1 MRPGLSSPSAAI
13 TLVVFAIIGSS
24 RLLAGA
30 ERVAEFGGATVEFN
44 RDIRPILSDNCYQCH
59 GPDKAQR
66 KADLRLDTDAGAFAD
81 LGGRRALVAHNVS
94 QSEAFQRLVAEDDS
108 ERMPPVKSGK
118 KLSKAQIEIVR
129 RWIEQGAKWQKHWA
143 FLPPVAASPPHTLN
157 DMRTRNPIDRFVLSR
172 LEREGLTFSPEADE
186 TTLIRRV
193 SLDLMGLPPTPSE
206 VDAYLTDQSP
216 DAYERVVD
224 RLLSS
229 PRFGERMAVRWLD
242 GARYADTN
250 GYQSDGERVMWRW
263 RDWVIDAFN
272 SNMPFDRFTI
282 EQLAGDMLT
291 GQNGEGE
298 IGKGDNGKWATL
310 DQQIA
315 SGFNRNHR
323 GNAEGGIIPEEYA
336 AEYVVDRVET
346 TFIVWQGLTM
356 GCSRCHEHKFDP
368 FSQKEF
374 YQLFAY
380 FNNVP
385 EFGRAIKFGNSPPVI
400 KAPTADQ
407 QHELQ
412 VLDRRL
418 ADEETAFA
426 RLLPQIAAAQTEWE
440 RDLDPQALAAWTV
453 TRHLQAHLPLDAV
466 PLDSGSADSTTSVAV
481 ESHWEN
487 GQPEFNSGRIGQA
500 AKFDG
505 ARFVN
510 AGGIGGFGYL
520 DKFSLAAWIFPE
532 GPRGGTILSR
542 MTDAEHAD
550 GYYVVLE
557 NGRLQV
563 NLIKRWLDDALRVET
578 EAPLV
583 PDGWQHVLVTYDG
596 SRLAS
601 GVAVYV
607 DGKPQKLR
615 VVLDLLNQTFATQ
628 EPFRIGGGDGPDG
641 RFRGMID
648 DVRVYDGVLS
658 PVEAQIMATAEPIG
672 ELRSI
677 APDQRTAA
685 QASKLQAC
693 FLERAAPL
701 PIRQAHERL
710 AHLRAT
716 RVALVESFP
725 TTMVMQELPVPRNT
739 HVLLRG
745 QYDKPGEKVVPG
757 IPASLGPLPDSVPN
771 NRLGLARWLVDRSN
785 PLTARVAVNRL
796 WQMLFGTGLVK
807 TVDDFGA
814 QGEWPSHPEL
824 LDWLAVEFM
833 SFPEN
838 PKSETR
844 NPKTR
849 AWDVKSLLRLMV
861 TSATY
866 RQSSRSTP
874 ALQQRDPDNRLLAR
888 GPRMRL
894 SAEMVR
900 DQALFAGGLLCEK
913 QGGPSVKPYQPAG
926 LWKELADTEYVQ
938 DTGENLYRRTMYTFF
953 KRTVAPPA
961 MMTFDAAGRETC
973 VVRETRTNTPLQAL
987 TLMNDATFVEAA
999 RGLAQRVMANGGQKP
1014 EDRLTTAFRLATSRY
1029 PRPQE
1034 LQILLTGWQ
1043 AHRDRFAKNPA
1054 AAARMM
1060 QIGELKRPDS
1070 FEFDAV
1076 ELAAYTTVASM
1087 ILNLDETITK

>member
-1 MRPGLSSPSAAI
+1 MRARLPAILRPFVTLAWFGLTLLSLAAI
-13 TLVVFAIIGSS
+13 AVGPV
-24 RLLAGA
+24 RGA
-30 ERVAEFGGATVEFN
+30 ENQPAVSNVEFN

-66 KADLRLDTDAGAFAD
+66 KADLRLDTEAGATAD
-81 LGGRRALVAHNVS
+81 LGGRRPVVAGDVNL
-94 QSEAFQRLVAEDDS
+94 SEVYQRLIAEDES

-118 KLSKAQIEIVR
+118 KLSKAQIELVR
-129 RWIEQGAKWQKHWA
+129 RWIEQGAKWQKHWS
-143 FLPPVAASPPHTLN
+143 FLPPVAVSPPQIVN
-157 DMRTRNPIDRFVLSR
+157 EARVRNPIDRFVLAR
-172 LEREGLTFSPEADE
+172 LERDGLSFSPECDK

-193 SLDLMGLPPTPSE
+193 SLDLTGLPPTPAE
-206 VDAYLTDQSP
+206 VDAFLADSAS
-216 DAYERVVD
+216 DAYELVVD
-224 RLLSS
+224 RLLASS
-229 PRFGERMAVRWLD
+229 RYGERMAVRWLD

-263 RDWVIDAFN
+263 RDWVINAYN

-282 EQLAGDMLT
+282 EQIAGDMFP
-291 GQNGEGE
+291 G
-298 IGKGDNGKWATL
+298 ATL

-346 TFIVWQGLTM
+346 TFTVWQGLTL

-385 EFGRAIKFGNSPPVI
+385 EFGRAIKYGNSPPVI
-400 KAPTADQ
+400 KAPTTEQQNKLIALDQ
-407 QHELQ
+407 Q
-412 VLDRRL
+412 L
-418 ADEETAFA
+418 ADEETAFGK
-426 RLLPQIAAAQTEWE
+426 LLPQIVAAQSEWE
-440 RDLDPQALAAWTV
+440 RDLDPQALAGWTV
-453 TRHLQAHLPLDAV
+453 TRNLKAHLSFDSV
-466 PLDSGSADSTTSVAV
+466 PVGSTPAGPASGAL
-481 ESHWEN
+481 EPRWEN
-487 GQPEFNSGRIGQA
+487 GQPEYKSGKIGQA
-500 AKFDG
+500 AELDG
-505 ARFVN
+505 TRFVS
-510 AGGIGGFGYL
+510 AGDVGGFGYL
-520 DKFSLAAWIFPE
+520 DKFSLSAWIYPE
-532 GPRGGTILSR
+532 GPRGGTVLSR

-578 EAPLV
+578 EATLA
-583 PDGWQHVLVTYDG
+583 PDVWQHVVVTYDA

-601 GVAVYV
+601 GVAIYV

-615 VVLDLLNQTFATQ
+615 VVLDLLNQTFASK
-628 EPFRIGGGDGPDG
+628 EPFRIGGGNGPEG

-648 DVRVYDGVLS
+648 EVRLYDDVLS
-658 PVEAQIMATAEPIG
+658 PVEAQILATADPIG
-672 ELRSI
+672 ELRSTD
-677 APDQRTAA
+677 PNRRSAA
-685 QASKLQAC
+685 QTNKLRAC
-693 FLERAAPL
+693 FLERAAPM
-701 PIRQAHERL
+701 PIRLAHERVES
-710 AHLRAT
+710 LRKE
-716 RVALVESFP
+716 RLALVEGFP
-725 TTMVMQELPVPRNT
+725 TTMVMQEMSVPRDT
-739 HVLLRG
+739 FVLLRG

-757 IPASLGPLPDSVPN
+757 IPTSLGPLPDSMPN
-771 NRLGLARWLVDRSN
+771 NRLGLARSLVDRSN
-785 PLTARVAVNRL
+785 PLTARVAVNRM

-833 SFPEN
+833 SEPTGN
-838 PKSETR
+838 PKSPDQRRQGR
-844 NPKTR
+844 NPKSH
-849 AWDVKSLLRLMV
+849 AWDMKAQLRLMV

-888 GPRMRL
+888 GPRLRL

-900 DQALFAGGLLCEK
+900 DQALFAGGLLVEK

-938 DTGENLYRRTMYTFF
+938 DTGDNLYRRTMYTFF
-953 KRTVAPPA
+953 KRTVAPPT

-987 TLMNDATFVEAA
+987 TLMNDVTFIEAA
-999 RGLAQRVMANGGQKP
+999 RGLAQRVMTTGGQST
-1014 EDRLTTAFRLATSRY
+1014 EDRLTLAFRLATSRL
-1029 PRPQE
+1029 PQPHE
-1034 LQILLTGWQ
+1034 LQILVAGWQ
-1043 AHRDRFAKNPA
+1043 AHRDRFAKHPDDA
-1054 AAARMM
+1054 AKMT
-1060 QIGELKRPDS
+1060 QIGELKRPDNL
-1070 FEFDAV
+1070 DPV
-1076 ELAAYTTVASM
+1076 ELAAYTTVAGL
-1087 ILNLDETITK
+1087 ILNLDETITKE